1 MQFQGLRTQKKPMQ
15 IILLHPRFARVR
27 SLTVNARHVLLA
39 LLLLI
44 VLVLGC
50 AALLSYLLLSHAGD
64 SQSPMLHSIT
74 ESLMRQDEDKKE
86 KYLKENLAVMA
97 VKLGEMQ
104 AQLMRLDALGERVQG
119 LSGVPPQE
127 FNFKVPPGQGGPISN
142 SNPATAPQAL
152 DMSELQKAL
161 NAFAV
166 DVGRRSDYMDVVETA
181 LMSDKIKS
189 RLLPTMQPV
198 NVLYNSS
205 SFGWRID
212 PFTGFNAFHEGLDF
226 PAPTGTPI
234 YAAAAGVVIAA
245 EFHPDYGNMLDIDHG
260 NDIMT
265 RYAHASR
272 LYAKVGDIVGR
283 GQHIADI
290 GTTGRSTG
298 PHLHFEVRIKGVAQ
312 DPRKFLALGAGPPR
326 SPAATA
332 AVASGASVTAV
343 TAMDGK

>member
-1 MQFQGLRTQKKPMQ
+1 MQ

-27 SLTVNARHVLLA
+27 SLTLNTRHVLIA
-39 LLLLI
+39 LLLLL
-44 VLVLGC
+44 VLILGC
-50 AALLSYLLLSHAGD
+50 AALLSYILLTHAGD
-64 SQSPMLHSIT
+64 SQSPMLHGIA
-74 ESLMRQDEDKKE
+74 ESMMRQDEDKKE

-127 FNFKVPPGQGGPISN
+127 FNFKVPAGQGGPIN
-142 SNPATAPQAL
+142 SRNPATVPQPL
-152 DMSELQKAL
+152 GMSELQKAL
-161 NAFAV
+161 DAFAV
-166 DVGRRSDYMDVVETA
+166 DMGHRVDYMNVVETA

-198 NVLYNSS
+198 NVMYNSS

-212 PFTGFNAFHEGLDF
+212 PFTGGNAFHEGLDF
-226 PAPTGTPI
+226 PAPVGTPI
-234 YAAAAGVVIAA
+234 HAAAAGVVIAA
-245 EFHPDYGNMLDIDHG
+245 EFHPQYGNMLDIDHG

-265 RYAHASR
+265 RYAHASQ
-272 LYAKVGDIVGR
+272 LYAKVGDIVKR

-298 PHLHFEVRIKGVAQ
+298 PHLHFEVRIRGAAQ

-326 SPAATA
+326 PP
-332 AVASGASVTAV
+332 AVAA
-343 TAMDGK
+343 K